1 LTLIRRR
8 LVKLEERFRP
18 TVLPDPVLRVQ
29 VLALQKLPQEDL
41 EFLERNVPFSS
52 QANNSIDMP
61 ESLLARLNAA
71 LVSAAAELNLAYPF
85 CAEDLRL

>member
-18 TVLPDPVLRVQ
+18 TAEPDPVIRVQ

-41 EFLERNVPFSS
+41 DFLVQHAPFSG
-52 QANNSIDMP
+52 QVNSSVEIP
-61 ESLLARLNAA
+61 ESLMARLNAA
-71 LVSAAAELNLAYPF
+71 LVSAAAELNSAYPF

>member
-18 TVLPDPVLRVQ
+18 TVEPDPILRVQ
-29 VLALQKLPQEDL
+29 VLALQKLPQEDIDFI
-41 EFLERNVPFSS
+41 EQNVPFSG
-52 QANNSIDMP
+52 QANS
-61 ESLLARLNAA
+61 SLEVPKPLMARLNAA